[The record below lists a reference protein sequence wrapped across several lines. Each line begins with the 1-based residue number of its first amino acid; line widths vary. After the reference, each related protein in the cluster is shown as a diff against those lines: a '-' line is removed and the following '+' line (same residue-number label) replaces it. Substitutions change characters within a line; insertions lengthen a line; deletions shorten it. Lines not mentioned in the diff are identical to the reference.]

1 MTGYFWIL
9 LASLVVEISRKHR
22 DIDRLIVGRVAAFA
36 YRPRNALYGP
46 SADPSA
52 LSQLPIGFFDDL
64 IKAVAQQP
72 ARHDTEQPFPIGLL
86 FQSAERPGDAA

>member
-1 MTGYFWIL
+1 MG
-9 LASLVVEISRKHR
+9 
-22 DIDRLIVGRVAAFA
+22 D
-36 YRPRNALYGP
+36 GP
-46 SADPSA
+46 SSDPSA